1 MIDIFKWSSLTGAA
15 QTKTLRRPTL
25 GEDDAVAKTV
35 ADIFSAV
42 HERGDSALRELT
54 QKFDGIDVPHI
65 PVSAAEMA
73 RSKQNLDPA
82 LEAAMLQAIDNIRR
96 FHELQKP
103 CGYTVEISAGLSCSL
118 EWRAIEKVGLY
129 VPGGSAPLFSSV
141 LMQAIPAK
149 LAGCKQI
156 VLCAP
161 PERSTGRIA
170 PIILTAAHLCGID
183 NIYCVGGAQ
192 AIAALSYGTTTIPKV
207 DKIFGPGNSYVVRA
221 KEYAAQLS
229 NGPAI
234 DMPAGPSEVMVIA
247 DAHASPSWVAADL
260 LAQAEHD
267 ALSQV
272 MLIVPSAEFAKNVI
286 AQLDLQKKTLPRVS
300 IVDAALVHAR
310 FIVANDL
317 EMAVDIAN
325 LYAPEHLIL
334 HCETAAQMVAGIS
347 NAGSVFV
354 GAMTPETAGD
364 YASGTNHVLPTSGRS
379 RAYGGLS
386 LFSFMKSM
394 SVQTLSQKGIASLAP
409 VLATLAR
416 AEGLEAHARAALI
429 RLETTQ

>member
-1 MIDIFKWSSLTGAA
+1 MTA
-15 QTKTLRRPTL
+15 
-25 GEDDAVAKTV
+25 DAELAKTV
-35 ADIFSAV
+35 AALFSDV
-42 HERGDSALRELT
+42 QKDGDSALRKFT
-54 QKFDGIDVPHI
+54 QKFDSVDITQTKI
-65 PVSAAEMA
+65 SADEIMQA
-73 RSKQNLDPA
+73 RQSLEPA
-82 LEAAMLQAIDNIRR
+82 LAAAMRQAIDNIRR

-103 CGYTVEISAGLSCSL
+103 CGYTVEISAGLTCSL

-149 LAGCKQI
+149 LAGCKKI

-161 PERSTGRIA
+161 PERANGRIA
-170 PIILTAAHLCGID
+170 PVILAAAALCQVD
-183 NIYCVGGAQ
+183 EIYCVGGAQ
-192 AIAALSYGTTTIPKV
+192 AIAALAYGTQTIPRV
-207 DKIFGPGNSYVVRA
+207 DKIFGPGNAYVMRA
-221 KEYAAQLS
+221 KEYAAQLAG
-229 NGPAI
+229 GPAI

-247 DAHASPSWVAADL
+247 DATANPSWVAADL

-272 MLIVPSAEFAKNVI
+272 VLIAPSAVFAERVI
-286 AQLDLQKKTLPRVS
+286 AQLSVHKEILPRRAIIEAS
-300 IVDAALVHAR
+300 LAHAR
-310 FIVANDL
+310 FI
-317 EMAVDIAN
+317 IADDTPTALAISN

-334 HCETAAQMVAGIS
+334 HCADAAKHVADIS

-364 YASGTNHVLPTSGRS
+364 YASGTNHVLPTSGRCRS
-379 RAYGGLS
+379 YGGLS
-386 LFSFMKSM
+386 LLSFMKSM
-394 SVQTLSQKGIASLAP
+394 TVQTLSDKGIASLAP

-429 RLETTQ
+429 RLEPTL